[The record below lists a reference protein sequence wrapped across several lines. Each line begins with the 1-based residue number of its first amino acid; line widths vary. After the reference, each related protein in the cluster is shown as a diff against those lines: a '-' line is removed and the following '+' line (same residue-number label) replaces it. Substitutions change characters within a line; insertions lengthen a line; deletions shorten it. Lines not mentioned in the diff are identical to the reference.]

1 MPKSTYK
8 SHSFK
13 IGAAS
18 DSFNMGISELE
29 IKRKGRWNSE
39 VYKRYIR
46 NWIFNLSFILDQE
59 NLVWVIGSSII
70 KWAFFR
76 ARRSLFRADLSIK
89 RFNGRIFWQGK
100 GGMSWKDLFP
110 KVKLP
115 QKYEQTPNIL
125 IIHCGGNDIR
135 KIKIKNIRETMKIT
149 YYKLKSLLP
158 NTRFCWSSILPRTN
172 WIYS

>member
-1 MPKSTYK
+1 MKLIGLPKSTYK
-8 SHSFK
+8 SHSFR

-110 KVKLP
+110 KVKLL

-125 IIHCGGNDIR
+125 IIHCGG
-135 KIKIKNIRETMKIT
+135 KWHRE
-149 YYKLKSLLP
+149 YQ
-158 NTRFCWSSILPRTN
+158 N
-172 WIYS
+172 